1 MQENLMTST
10 YQRLKKLLVYQ
21 PPQLP
26 TPFILDEA
34 EREDNKSGF
43 EVGQP
48 PLPKAAHE
56 LELLISYAHRLEDFI
71 TKTKET
77 FSRVVTKEDIE
88 QLARQVEI
96 LEQQHAEVAPVY
108 LSYTTGIDP
117 LERPIGVS
125 LDENKKI
132 IQEIY
137 QMPANKEVLFREFE
151 IPGKKPIKAMLVFID
166 GLVDKKLINTSVL
179 QSLMLFDGTK
189 EEVYGEKLVS
199 ALVAKYLPTNEAKR
213 IHLFRDL
220 ANEVSAGDTALLLDG
235 VSEAIIISTKG
246 YSQRGLSTPN
256 AERSVRG
263 SQVAFSE
270 GLKTNTSLIRVLMPD
285 SDLVTEIIEVGKRA
299 PLKCAIMYLHG
310 VANPDLVAEVKRRI
324 SSISTDYVSDLGV
337 LEQMIE
343 DHPNIPFPQ
352 SLSTERPDRTV
363 AHLAEGRIAILLQGT
378 PFAHIVPINFFSF
391 FHSIEDFSLKSFAG
405 SFMRILRM
413 LGALISIVLPSAYL
427 AINYFHQE
435 ALPTEIVLAIAG
447 AREKVPFPA
456 LVEILMM
463 EFSFEFIREAGL
475 RVPGLLGSTIGIVG
489 ALILGQA
496 AVTANIVSPIMVVI
510 IAITGLASFTIPDYR
525 LGIGLRLT
533 RFVFLALGAT
543 FGLVGLAFGLL
554 IGLVMLCSMK
564 SFGVPYMAPIAPKT
578 MRGGFDV
585 VLRGPVYEQ
594 EERPDELNTK
604 NRRRQQEIS
613 RRWILEKPVGKGE

>member
-1 MQENLMTST
+1 MQENLITST
-10 YQRLKKLLVYQ
+10 YQQLKKLLVYQ

-26 TPFILDEA
+26 TPFVLDEA
-34 EREDNKSGF
+34 EREDHKAGF

-48 PLPKAAHE
+48 PLPKAVHE
-56 LELLISYAHRLEDFI
+56 LEVLISYAQRLEAFI
-71 TKTKET
+71 AKTKET
-77 FSRVVTKEDIE
+77 LSGKVTQAEIE
-88 QLARQVEI
+88 QLGRQLKI
-96 LEQQHAEVAPVY
+96 LEKQHAEVSPVY
-108 LSYTTGIDP
+108 LGYVTGIDP
-117 LERPIGVS
+117 LERAIGAS
-125 LDENKKI
+125 LAENKKTI
-132 IQEIY
+132 EAIY
-137 QMPANKEVLFREFE
+137 QMPANKEPLFRDFK
-151 IPGKKPIKAMLVFID
+151 IPGRKPTDATLVFID

-189 EEVYGEKLVS
+189 EELYGEELVDTLI
-199 ALVAKYLPTNEAKR
+199 ARYLPTNEAKR
-213 IHLFRDL
+213 VTLFREL
-220 ANEVSAGDTALLLDG
+220 AHEVSAGDTALLIDG
-235 VSEAIIISTKG
+235 AREAIIISTKG
-246 YSQRGLSTPN
+246 YAQRGLSTPN

-270 GLKTNTSLIRVLMPD
+270 GLKTNTALIRVLMPD

-310 VANPDLVAEVKRRI
+310 VANPELIAEVKRRI

-337 LEQMIE
+337 LEQLIE

-456 LVEILMM
+456 LIEILMM
-463 EFSFEFIREAGL
+463 EISFEFIREAGL

-525 LGIGLRLT
+525 LGFGLRLT
-533 RFVFLALGAT
+533 RFAFLALGAT

-554 IGLVMLCSMK
+554 VGTVMLCSMK
-564 SFGVPYMAPIAPKT
+564 SFGVPYMAPVAPRT
-578 MRGGFDV
+578 MRGGFDI

-594 EERPDELNTK
+594 EQRPDEINTK
-604 NRRRQQEIS
+604 NRRRQHEIS
-613 RRWILEKPVGKGE
+613 RRWILEEPHRKGD